1 MNNEYQGL
9 YISPYF
15 YKLMSLKKDF
25 MYIPSEDNVYI
36 GEEWEKWNIKHEIDD
51 PITYQTLP
59 RYFFKYI
66 TDKNGRTGYAVDR
79 LKDNGRMALTTLMI
93 PFEIIQMSV

>member
-1 MNNEYQGL
+1 MSEYNDL

-25 MYIPSEDNVYI
+25 MYIPSQDAVYI
-36 GEEWEKWNIKHEIDD
+36 GEEWEKWNIKYGLTDD
-51 PITYQTLP
+51 TP

-66 TDKNGRTGYAVDR
+66 TDRNGRTGYAV
-79 LKDNGRMALTTLMI
+79 KGTECFKTLMI
-93 PFEIIQMSV
+93 PFELIKLSA

>member
-1 MNNEYQGL
+1 MNEYDDL

-25 MYIPSEDNVYI
+25 MYIPSTDTVYI
-36 GEEWEKWNIKHEIDD
+36 GEAWDKWNIEHETND
-51 PITYQTLP
+51 PATYQTLP

-66 TDKNGRTGYAVDR
+66 TDKNGRAGYAV
-79 LKDNGRMALTTLMI
+79 KGTNCIKTLMI
-93 PFEIIQMSV
+93 PFEIIALSA

>member
-1 MNNEYQGL
+1 MKNEYDEL

-36 GEEWEKWNIKHEIDD
+36 GEEWERWNIKHEIDD

-66 TDKNGRTGYAVDR
+66 TDKHGRTGYAI
-79 LKDNGRMALTTLMI
+79 KGTEQISTLMI

>member
-36 GEEWEKWNIKHEIDD
+36 GEEWEKWNERHGLTD
-51 PITYQTLP
+51 PTP

-66 TDKNGRTGYAVDR
+66 TDKHGRTGYAI
-79 LKDNGRMALTTLMI
+79 KGTEQIKTLMI
-93 PFEIIQMSV
+93 PYELIKLSV